1 MDSANKALKARVAEL
16 RQSAATETNLD
27 LTEQLWQARGKDC
40 GPSAPASDDPLALV
54 LAKIAQ

>member
-1 MDSANKALKARVAEL
+1 MDAANKALKARVAEL
-16 RQSAATETNLD
+16 RQNAAAEANLD

-40 GPSAPASDDPLALV
+40 GSLGPASDNPLALV